1 MSDKVV
7 WDQVGERRY
16 ETGVDRGVLFLPNDN
31 IVLPW
36 NGLIGVTD
44 NASRDFTPYYYDGM
58 VYMQHSMREPYS
70 GKLTA
75 YTYPDELDGLLG
87 VVESNP
93 GVRVHDQAPK
103 AFSLSYRTKIGS
115 DVTDGPELGYKLH
128 IVFNVIA
135 TPGDATIES
144 VGATIAPVPFEWN
157 LVSVPVRLTGGLRP
171 TSHLSF
177 DSRRMDPTKLQT
189 LETQI
194 YGNDSQAPSLPSL
207 EATLALAIGG

>member
-7 WDQVGERRY
+7 WDKVGERRY
-16 ETGVDRGVLFLPNDN
+16 ETGVDRGVLFLPDN
-31 IVLPW
+31 TVVPW

-44 NASRDFTPYYYDGM
+44 NASRDFTPYYLHGM
-58 VYMQHSMREPYS
+58 VYMQHSAQEPYS

-75 YTYPDELDGLLG
+75 FTYPQELEERLG
-87 VVESNP
+87 VVEANP
-93 GVRVHDQAPK
+93 GVRVHDQTPK
-103 AFSLSYRTKIGS
+103 PFSLSYRTKVGS
-115 DVTDGPELGYKLH
+115 DVTNGPDLAYKLH
-128 IVFNVIA
+128 IIFNFIA
-135 TPGDATIES
+135 TPSDIAFESLGAAT
-144 VGATIAPVPFEWN
+144 AAPTPFEWN
-157 LVSVPVRLTGGLRP
+157 LVSVPERLSGGLRP

-177 DSRRMDPTKLQT
+177 DSLRMDPTKLAT